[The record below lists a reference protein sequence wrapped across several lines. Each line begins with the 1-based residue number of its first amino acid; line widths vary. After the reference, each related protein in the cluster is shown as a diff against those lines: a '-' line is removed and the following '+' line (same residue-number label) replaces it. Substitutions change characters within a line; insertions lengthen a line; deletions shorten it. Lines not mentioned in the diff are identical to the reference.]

1 MVTKL
6 VRELKSAVNFFF
18 KAFYRERLEL
28 FLHCFDKIPK
38 NTLSNTPEVSFTR
51 TTATILH
58 NNTIQKKKN
67 LSYLANLLHCSKTSL
82 TNCFLF

>member
-58 NNTIQKKKN
+58 NNTIQKKKKPVIFGEFV
-67 LSYLANLLHCSKTSL
+67 A
-82 TNCFLF
+82 LFQDQFD